1 MSRGVPPTLTF
12 PDGNYLLPKGVIIT
26 DFDFVVVSKKI
37 ISDVEARELF
47 KMYERYIQHYL
58 FVTDFL
64 DWKLLCRL
72 LHILTC
78 I

>member
-12 PDGNYLLPKGVIIT
+12 PDGNYLLPKEVIAT
-26 DFDFVVVSKKI
+26 DFEIVVVSKKI

-47 KMYERYIQHYL
+47 KMYERYIQHSL
-58 FVTDFL
+58 FVTDVL
-64 DWKLLCRL
+64 NWKLLCGL